1 MAVRLSSGPQDRLGH
16 LVIRHQASGWER
28 PLGSST
34 CRRRLVRY
42 YPFASKYFSEEDKE
56 SKMRFL
62 HLIKPVMFLLPE
74 VASPDRKIPFR
85 EKLLWTVIT
94 LFIFLGELNS
104 YWMI

>member
-1 MAVRLSSGPQDRLGH
+1 
-16 LVIRHQASGWER
+16 
-28 PLGSST
+28 
-34 CRRRLVRY
+34 
-42 YPFASKYFSEEDKE
+42 
-56 SKMRFL
+56 MRFL

-104 YWMI
+104 YWITWLQDRLVLIALLYNVNCM